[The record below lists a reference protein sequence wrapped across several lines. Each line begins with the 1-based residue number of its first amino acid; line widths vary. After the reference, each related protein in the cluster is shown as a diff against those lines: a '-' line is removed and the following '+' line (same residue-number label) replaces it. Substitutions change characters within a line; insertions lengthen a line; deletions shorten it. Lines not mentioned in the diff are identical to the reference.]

1 MTGYL
6 QMGRGSARVRF
17 VRAWVVGAMLGLVAA
32 SAVAQDGPTAVV
44 AMESGG
50 ENFKTLMAVP
60 NQWCGTPSISPDGKT
75 LLYDM
80 SPPKASGVTHLFT
93 ARLDRPDESPKD
105 LGPGYAPA
113 WSPEGDRIAFY
124 MTSNNRDGV
133 KKGIWVMHADG
144 TGRTWLCEGRWARFS
159 PDGNRVLFA
168 DKPLGQG
175 DGIFALDLR
184 TDEIMPLLD
193 QPYTK
198 IAGGGWSPDGKR
210 VCVVV
215 RHSNNDGELLIV
227 NSEGED
233 RTAVSRL
240 KADLGWR
247 PDWSPDGK
255 HVLLWIRKGDDHNR
269 LHLVEVDSA
278 REPQELA
285 HQESTFNSDAVFS
298 PDGKQIMWIRD

>member
-1 MTGYL
+1 
-6 QMGRGSARVRF
+6 
-17 VRAWVVGAMLGLVAA
+17 MLAI
-32 SAVAQDGPTAVV
+32 AVASVLTSHVTTEARGQDGPTDIV
-44 AMESGG
+44 AMDLDG
-50 ENFKTLMAVP
+50 ENLKTLMAVP
-60 NQWCGTPSISPDGKT
+60 GQWCGTPSISRDGKT

-93 ARLDRPDESPKD
+93 ARLDRPEEPPKD

-113 WSPEGDRIAFY
+113 WSPDGDRIAFY
-124 MTSNNRDGV
+124 MTSSNRDGI

-168 DKPLGQG
+168 DKPPGQG
-175 DGIFALDLR
+175 DSIYTLDLR

-193 QPYTK
+193 QPQTK

-215 RHSNNDGELLIV
+215 RHSSSDGELLIV

-240 KADLGWR
+240 KGDLGWR

-255 HVLLWIRKGDDHNR
+255 HVLVWIRKGDDHNV
-269 LHLVEVDSA
+269 LHLVEVDSEQ
-278 REPQELA
+278 EPQALA
-285 HQESTFNSDAVFS
+285 HQESEFNSDAVFS
-298 PDGKQIMWIRD
+298 PDGKEIVWIRD